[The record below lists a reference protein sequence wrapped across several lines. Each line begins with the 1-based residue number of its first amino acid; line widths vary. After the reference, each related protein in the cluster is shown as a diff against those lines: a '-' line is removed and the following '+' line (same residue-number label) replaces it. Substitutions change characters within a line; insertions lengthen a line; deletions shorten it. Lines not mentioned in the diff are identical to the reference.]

1 MFSANT
7 GYTARKN
14 FSSFRRETTEFSRI
28 FVIDFFD
35 MIYAEVAN
43 FSSGSSRT
51 ISSHY
56 IIPPSIGFEGMYL
69 TLERDFFVRLA
80 T

>member
-7 GYTARKN
+7 GYTAKKN

-35 MIYAEVAN
+35 MIYAEAAN
-43 FSSGSSRT
+43 FSSRSSKV
-51 ISSHY
+51 
-56 IIPPSIGFEGMYL
+56 IIFGLLAAVVIVLLLFSIKKIGIYFV
-69 TLERDFFVRLA
+69 TLDS
-80 T
+80 